1 MAIFR
6 VMGLFA
12 IIPIAILLTI
22 SFFVLFTL
30 RKIETQRLKA
40 FGYVIAALLWVAAL
54 LVFSLGVY
62 TVSTGRHPMMIMM
75 QEMIKGQ
82 MRGMMGG
89 QMPPMMRG
97 QRQMIMKDKM
107 PTIMHGQTDESVMKR

>member
-6 VMGLFA
+6 IMGLFA
-12 IIPIAILLTI
+12 IIPTAILLTI

-30 RKIETQRLKA
+30 RNIETQGLKA

-62 TVSTGRHPMMIMM
+62 TVSTGRHPMVNMM
-75 QEMIKGQ
+75 QEMMQGQ
-82 MRGMMGG
+82 MRGMMKG
-89 QMPPMMRG
+89 
-97 QRQMIMKDKM
+97 KM
-107 PTIMHGQTDESVMKR
+107 PVMMDESMMKR